1 MAENQPTKSRRESV
15 LGRMRTK
22 YPEKK
27 FEDEEELFGQ
37 IDDDLAAGEEEIG
50 KYKER
55 EGKLVDIVGKDPRA
69 AQFLS
74 DMANGKDPWIAVMER
89 LGIDGVT
96 DLINNPDKQEEYAE
110 ANRKYVERIAK
121 EKSLGE
127 EYEANLATSMKMLEQ
142 MQAERGLSDEQI
154 DGAMDFIMK
163 MVNEAIMGKFTPET
177 IDMALK
183 AINHDAEVEAARAE
197 GEVAGKNAK
206 IDEKLRKTN
215 AGDGLPA
222 MAGANNGPS
231 QRRSRGSLVDYAESI
246 GIRV

>member
-1 MAENQPTKSRRESV
+1 
-15 LGRMRTK
+15 MRTK

-37 IDDDLAAGEEEIG
+37 IDDDLAASEEEIG

-55 EGKLVDIVGKDPRA
+55 EGKLAGIVGKDPRA

-74 DMANGKDPWIAVMER
+74 DMANGKDPWLAVLER
-89 LGIDGVT
+89 LGIDGVS
-96 DLINNPDKQEEYAE
+96 DLLNNPEKQEEYAE

-127 EYEANLATSMKMLEQ
+127 EYETNFAESMKLLEQ
-142 MQAERGLSDEQI
+142 MQTERGLSDEQI
-154 DGAMDFIMK
+154 DNAMDLVMK
-163 MVNEAIMGKFTPET
+163 ITNEAIMGKFTPET

-206 IDEKLRKTN
+206 IDETLRKPK

-222 MAGANNGPS
+222 MGGANNGPAHK
-231 QRRSRGSLVDYAESI
+231 RSKGSLVDYAESI
-246 GIRV
+246 GIKV

>member
-55 EGKLVDIVGKDPRA
+55 EQILTDGFSRDPRA
-69 AQFLS
+69 ANFFVRILKGE
-74 DMANGKDPWIAVMER
+74 NPWSALVEMV
-89 LGIDGVT
+89 GVDGVAELLN
-96 DLINNPDKQEEYAE
+96 DPAKQEEFAE

-127 EYEANLATSMKMLEQ
+127 EYEANFASSMKLLEQ

-206 IDEKLRKTN
+206 IDEKLRKTK

-222 MAGANNGPS
+222 MGGATVAVPTEKRKGFFDDLP
-231 QRRSRGSLVDYAESI
+231 RRKF
-246 GIRV
+246 

>member
-27 FEDEEELFGQ
+27 FEEEEELFGQ
-37 IDDDLAAGEEEIG
+37 IDDDLAASEEEIG

-55 EGKLVDIVGKDPRA
+55 EGKLAGIVGKDPRA

-74 DMANGKDPWIAVMER
+74 DMANGKDPWLAVLER
-89 LGIDGVT
+89 LGIDGVS
-96 DLINNPDKQEEYAE
+96 DLLNNPEKQEEYAE

-127 EYEANLATSMKMLEQ
+127 EYETNFAESMKLLEQ
-142 MQAERGLSDEQI
+142 MQTDRGLSDEQI
-154 DGAMDFIMK
+154 DGAMDLIMK
-163 MVNEAIMGKFTPET
+163 ITNEAIMGKFTPET

-183 AINHDAEVEAARAE
+183 AINHDAEVEAARNE
-197 GEVAGKNAK
+197 GVVAGKNAK
-206 IDEKLRKTN
+206 IDETLRQPK

-222 MAGANNGPS
+222 MGGTNNGPTRQK
-231 QRRSRGSLVDYAESI
+231 QRNFNIFDYAEAAK
-246 GIRV
+246 

>member
-1 MAENQPTKSRRESV
+1 
-15 LGRMRTK
+15 MRTK

-37 IDDDLAAGEEEIG
+37 IDDDLAASEEEIG

-55 EGKLVDIVGKDPRA
+55 EGKLAGIVGKDPRA
-69 AQFLS
+69 ARFLS
-74 DMANGKDPWIAVMER
+74 DMANGKDPWLAVLER
-89 LGIDGVT
+89 LGIDGVS
-96 DLINNPDKQEEYAE
+96 DLINNPEKQEEYAE

-127 EYEANLATSMKMLEQ
+127 EYEANFAESMKLLEQ
-142 MQAERGLSDEQI
+142 MQTERGLSDEQI
-154 DGAMDFIMK
+154 DGAMDLIMK
-163 MVNEAIMGKFTPET
+163 ITNEAIMGKFTPET

-206 IDEKLRKTN
+206 IDETLRKPK

-222 MAGANNGPS
+222 MGGTNNGPT
-231 QRRSRGSLVDYAESI
+231 RRKQGGTSLFDMAREAM
-246 GIRV
+246 

>member
-1 MAENQPTKSRRESV
+1 
-15 LGRMRTK
+15 MRTK
-22 YPEKK
+22 YPEKT

-37 IDDDLAAGEEEIG
+37 IDDDIAASEEEIG

-55 EGKLVDIVGKDPRA
+55 EDKLVGIIGKDPRA
-69 AQFLS
+69 AQFIS
-74 DMANGKDPWIAVMER
+74 DMANGKDPWLAVLER
-89 LGIDGVT
+89 LGIDGVS

-127 EYEANLATSMKMLEQ
+127 EYEANLAESMKLLEQ
-142 MQAERGLSDEQI
+142 MQTERGLSDEQI

-206 IDEKLRKTN
+206 IDETLRKPKT
-215 AGDGLPA
+215 GDGLPA
-222 MAGANNGPS
+222 MSGTNNGPTR
-231 QRRSRGSLVDYAESI
+231 QKARNLNIFDYAEAAQ
-246 GIRV
+246 

>member
-37 IDDDLAAGEEEIG
+37 IDDDLAASEEEIG

-55 EGKLVDIVGKDPRA
+55 EGKLAGIVGKDPRA

-74 DMANGKDPWIAVMER
+74 DMANGKDPWLAVLER
-89 LGIDGVT
+89 LGIDGVS
-96 DLINNPDKQEEYAE
+96 DLLNNPEKQEEYAE

-127 EYEANLATSMKMLEQ
+127 EYEANFAESMKLLEQ
-142 MQAERGLSDEQI
+142 MQTERGLSDEQI

-206 IDEKLRKTN
+206 IDETLRKPK

-222 MAGANNGPS
+222 MGGTNNGPT
-231 QRRSRGSLVDYAESI
+231 RRKQGGTSLFDMAREAM
-246 GIRV
+246 

>member
-55 EGKLVDIVGKDPRA
+55 EGKLAGIVGKDPRA

-74 DMANGKDPWIAVMER
+74 DMANGKDPWIAVLER

-96 DLINNPDKQEEYAE
+96 DLINNPEKQEEYAE

-127 EYEANLATSMKMLEQ
+127 EYEANLASSMKMLEQ

-206 IDEKLRKTN
+206 IDEKLRKTK

-222 MAGANNGPS
+222 MAGTNNGPS

-246 GIRV
+246 GIKV

>member
-1 MAENQPTKSRRESV
+1 
-15 LGRMRTK
+15 MRTK

-37 IDDDLAAGEEEIG
+37 IDDDFAASEEEIG

-55 EGKLVDIVGKDPRA
+55 EGKLASIVGKDPRA

-74 DMANGKDPWIAVMER
+74 DMANGKDPWIAVLER
-89 LGIDGVT
+89 LGIDGVS

-127 EYEANLATSMKMLEQ
+127 EYETNFAESMKMLEQ
-142 MQAERGLSDEQI
+142 MQTDRGLSDEQI
-154 DGAMDFIMK
+154 DGAMDFIMN

-206 IDEKLRKTN
+206 IDETLRKPA

-222 MAGANNGPS
+222 MGGANNGPAHK
-231 QRRSRGSLVDYAESI
+231 RSKGSLVDYAESI
-246 GIRV
+246 GIKV

>member
-1 MAENQPTKSRRESV
+1 
-15 LGRMRTK
+15 MRTK

-37 IDDDLAAGEEEIG
+37 IDDDLAASEEEIG

-55 EGKLVDIVGKDPRA
+55 EGKLAGIVGKDPRA

-74 DMANGKDPWIAVMER
+74 DMANGKDPWLAVLER
-89 LGIDGVT
+89 VGIDGVS
-96 DLINNPDKQEEYAE
+96 DLINNPEKQKEYAE
-110 ANRKYVERIAK
+110 ANRKYVERIAQ
-121 EKSLGE
+121 EKSLKE
-127 EYEANLATSMKMLEQ
+127 ERDANFAESMKLLEQ
-142 MQAERGLSDEQI
+142 MQTERGLSDEQI
-154 DGAMDFIMK
+154 DNAMDLVMK
-163 MVNEAIMGKFTPET
+163 ITNEAIMGKFTPET

-206 IDEKLRKTN
+206 IDETLRKPA

-222 MAGANNGPS
+222 MGGANNGPAHK
-231 QRRSRGSLVDYAESI
+231 RSKGSLVDYAESI
-246 GIRV
+246 GIKV